1 MVVVFL
7 LMPEKEPG
15 HKTRGQEKGQH
26 SGAQVQNKRLG
37 EGATLRRPG
46 TKQGARRGATFRRPG
61 TKQEARRRGNTPYL

>member
-7 LMPEKEPG
+7 LMPKKEPG

-26 SGAQVQNKRLG
+26 SGARAQNKRLG

-46 TKQGARRGATFRRPG
+46 TKQ
-61 TKQEARRRGNTPYL
+61 EARRRGNTPAPGHKARG